1 MSDIMRMREGEMKE
15 TIYQGKIFV
24 FNLFVRF
31 QEIGG
36 KLESILELPLK
47 GKGNDS
53 ELNGLH

>member
-1 MSDIMRMREGEMKE
+1 MRMREGEMKE